1 MREFAVTASLSS
13 MTQFAFPVKNAPGST
28 SFNPCLFLL
37 LASPLSDQF
46 IHTHEYRAYQ
56 FRRVTESFDPKSL
69 DIVNLGPAFRGHYGS
84 FSPNAPFPSLACDF
98 RHSAMNED
106 QDERN
111 LNQMKKLSKDQRE
124 LDTCADGF
132 DVGRLNRLVGSDAT
146 NYTSGLEDLYEK
158 MLVKIENLARQV
170 ESSSAKVLEQVSFV
184 VTAGQFYTAMFQML
198 WVLVDANC
206 MRVSSL

>member
-1 MREFAVTASLSS
+1 M
-13 MTQFAFPVKNAPGST
+13 
-28 SFNPCLFLL
+28 
-37 LASPLSDQF
+37 
-46 IHTHEYRAYQ
+46 
-56 FRRVTESFDPKSL
+56 

-111 LNQMKKLSKDQRE
+111 LNQMKRLSKDQRE

-170 ESSSAKVLEQVSFV
+170 EGSSAKVLEQVSFV